1 MLCGVVGTG
10 PNKIA
15 SHRRDVDNAND
26 YDDDFNLDMMQYCR
40 ESHVDND
47 DDQDK
52 LTMKR
57 R

>member
-26 YDDDFNLDMMQYCR
+26 YDDDFNLDMSLTTILKR
-40 ESHVDND
+40 ESC
-47 DDQDK
+47 
-52 LTMKR
+52 
-57 R
+57 